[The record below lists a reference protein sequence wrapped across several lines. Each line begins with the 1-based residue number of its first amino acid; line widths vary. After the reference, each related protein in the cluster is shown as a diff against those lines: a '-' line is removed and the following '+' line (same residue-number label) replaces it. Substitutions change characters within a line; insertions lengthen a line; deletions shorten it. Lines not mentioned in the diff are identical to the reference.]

1 MRVMQESAK
10 RIGLKLSGKEN
21 DLITHQVEHSVE
33 KNVIKINE
41 LLNGKLPVDD
51 STTFDK
57 TVERKEDESFSLTDI
72 QYAYLIGRNA
82 GIPLGGIATHYYFE
96 VEIFNPDLQ
105 RLNAALNHTLSL
117 HAMLRAELIDSG
129 RQRISAALEHYE
141 IAVTDCQYI
150 DDNQLQEFIN
160 STRSDMKTHLR
171 SLAIAPSFEIRA
183 TLLNKKRVRLHLCF
197 DLMFIDLHS
206 VKIVMKDWWHF
217 Y

>member
-129 RQRISAALEHYE
+129 RQRISAALEHYDQPVWHE
-141 IAVTDCQYI
+141 KY
-150 DDNQLQEFIN
+150 DNALQ
-160 STRSDMKTHLR
+160 RMVGHP
-171 SLAIAPSFEIRA
+171 SLPSVDEVVK
-183 TLLNKKRVRLHLCF
+183 LLTARL
-197 DLMFIDLHS
+197 I
-206 VKIVMKDWWHF
+206 
-217 Y
+217 